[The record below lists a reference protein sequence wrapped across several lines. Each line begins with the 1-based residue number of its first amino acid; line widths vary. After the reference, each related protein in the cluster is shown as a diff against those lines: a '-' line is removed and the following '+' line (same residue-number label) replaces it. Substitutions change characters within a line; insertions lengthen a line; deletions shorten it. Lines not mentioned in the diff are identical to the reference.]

1 MVIIRNAPLSSISTT
16 ITSMSVLARN
26 LFSDFSNSLGMDHM
40 RLINRKEELVLFES
54 NRNLF
59 LPNGSLFNAT
69 SQTTSSILSNI
80 NLLRSNG
87 ISPEDYSIRL
97 ECLYE
102 SRPKDA
108 YYKKY
113 SAFASIY
120 TLFHQYLLDKGFL
133 TESDLFAR
141 LSTDEIVLDTLASRS
156 PHLFLMNLELFTPVQ
171 CRFLSSLL
179 HRQAIQSALL
189 TAHDSL
195 TRSDLVDVA
204 SCYFSDIP
212 SIAVDA
218 AASVKCVTSMII
230 LYLVERNESSSFISR
245 WLASSSFYPVP
256 GSAIWGGGYNHTKWR
271 RGSQEFCCMETRQRE
286 KDN

>member
-1 MVIIRNAPLSSISTT
+1 MIRNAPLSSISTT
-16 ITSMSVLARN
+16 ITGMSGLART
-26 LFSDFSNSLGMDHM
+26 LFTDFSNSMGMDQM

-54 NRNLF
+54 NRSLF
-59 LPNGSLFNAT
+59 LPNGSLFNST

-87 ISPEDYSIRL
+87 INPEDYSTRL
-97 ECLYE
+97 ESLYE

-113 SAFASIY
+113 SALASIY
-120 TLFHQYLLDKGFL
+120 TLFQQYLQDGGFL
-133 TESDLFAR
+133 TESDLFTH
-141 LSTDEIVLDTLASRS
+141 LSTDEILLDAIASRS

-171 CRFLSSLL
+171 CRFLSALL

-189 TAHDSL
+189 TVHDSL

-212 SIAVDA
+212 SISVDA
-218 AASVKCVTSMII
+218 AASIKCVTSTIV
-230 LYLVERNESSSFISR
+230 LF
-245 WLASSSFYPVP
+245 FY
-256 GSAIWGGGYNHTKWR
+256 
-271 RGSQEFCCMETRQRE
+271 E
-286 KDN
+286 